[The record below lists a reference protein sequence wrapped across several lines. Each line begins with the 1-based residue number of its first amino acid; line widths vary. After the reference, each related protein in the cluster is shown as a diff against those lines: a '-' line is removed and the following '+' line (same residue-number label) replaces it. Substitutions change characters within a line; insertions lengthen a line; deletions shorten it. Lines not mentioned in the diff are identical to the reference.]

1 MSASTSAQETVP
13 GQAASSLALIRCTE
27 PNPRSVWFGG
37 ASFSAVLLAVES
49 ISTDPSQPC
58 IINENN
64 KMFQNHIDSSTSSSF
79 LHAHQEQYDQCAYP
93 DEAVVEMEAE
103 ERAGEGGGDGE
114 DPDHLLP
121 HDLLHLGAR
130 LAVEPHVQLRHRRRA
145 RRQDHR

>member
-58 IINENN
+58 INAN
-64 KMFQNHIDSSTSSSF
+64 KKTSQNHIDSSTLF
-79 LHAHQEQYDQCAYP
+79 FIFACTP
-93 DEAVVEMEAE
+93 RTV
-103 ERAGEGGGDGE
+103 
-114 DPDHLLP
+114 
-121 HDLLHLGAR
+121 
-130 LAVEPHVQLRHRRRA
+130 
-145 RRQDHR
+145 